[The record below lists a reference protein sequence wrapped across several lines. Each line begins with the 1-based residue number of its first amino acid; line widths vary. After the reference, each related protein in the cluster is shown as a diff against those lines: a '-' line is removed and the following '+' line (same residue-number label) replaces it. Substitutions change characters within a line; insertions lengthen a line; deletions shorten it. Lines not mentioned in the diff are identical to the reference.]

1 MGATKVQ
8 CVVNETIEQPSKAT
22 NVTIRIDDGD
32 SNEFTYNVEHVI
44 LNITGITYTIIR
56 YVIFSRY
63 SL

>member
-1 MGATKVQ
+1 
-8 CVVNETIEQPSKAT
+8 VNETIEQPSKAT